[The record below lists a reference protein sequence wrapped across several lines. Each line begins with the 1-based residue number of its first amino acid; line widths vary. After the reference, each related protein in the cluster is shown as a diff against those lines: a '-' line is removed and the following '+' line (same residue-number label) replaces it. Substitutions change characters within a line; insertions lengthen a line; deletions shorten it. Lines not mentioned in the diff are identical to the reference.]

1 MREKKAVGAVWIS
14 MNNDGDEKIQFM
26 IRCTLVKEKSEQ
38 KIQAKSAIV
47 CLKMT
52 VKHFTWW
59 VFSLSPPFLSPLHSL
74 SFSLHHWSFSPSII
88 RSTPHGSHQML
99 NIQFKSIM
107 SVPNEWMNRLPL
119 HIASVTIMLCILGI
133 YFTVIHTHARAGC
146 KSGSQRKWR
155 ITSQP
160 KHL

>member
-59 VFSLSPPFLSPLHSL
+59 VFSLSPPFLSPFLPFYHSL
-74 SFSLHHWSFSPSII
+74 YTAWLASNAQHSIQKYYERTERMNEQTTFTYCFRYHYALHFRDLHH
-88 RSTPHGSHQML
+88 RHSHT
-99 NIQFKSIM
+99 
-107 SVPNEWMNRLPL
+107 R
-119 HIASVTIMLCILGI
+119 
-133 YFTVIHTHARAGC
+133 ARGM
-146 KSGSQRKWR
+146 QKWL
-155 ITSQP
+155 TA
-160 KHL
+160 